1 MTVSRRCLRNVVLV
15 MATLLQYSVRVIFSF
30 LQDLIDK
37 RRAFSTIQVYLA
49 AIAACQVGFGWQTTN
64 QHPLICCFMKGRF
77 KICVLKDCVAA
88 SFSFGKVSDM
98 NVLSMHLLCTVF
110 LKRWE
115 NGFEADPGF
124 CA

>member
-1 MTVSRRCLRNVVLV
+1 MFEECCSRHGHI
-15 MATLLQYSVRVIFSF
+15 AFQYSVRIIFSF

-49 AIAACQVGFGWQTTN
+49 AIAACQVGFGQQTAN
-64 QHPLICCFMKGRF
+64 QHPLICCFMKSRY

-98 NVLSMHLLCTVF
+98 TALSMHLLCIVF
-110 LKRWE
+110 LNRWKD
-115 NGFEADPGF
+115 GFEADPGF